1 MYTQAGPNT
10 YVNLKKN
17 IWNSSSSF
25 FCNYKFKVLLSLFNQ
40 LEIMTESMAI
50 NYKYGVANEKK
61 HILNHERLQIID
73 YSLKWF
79 LHKRTKNQNKISW
92 FKNSLCLSL
101 LVSRESRTRNYKENI
116 ALSSNLL
123 YLKINKFIK

>member
-61 HILNHERLQIID
+61 HILNHETLQIID